1 MTAHARRLYVAK
13 LALVALVYV
22 LTAKAGL
29 ALAFENS
36 SVTAIWAPTGI
47 ALAALVLG
55 GARLWPGVAI
65 GALLANAWTGLP
77 VLTLLAI
84 TAGNTL
90 EALAG
95 AYLLR
100 AARFRPTLE
109 RVRDVLALIVLAAG
123 VSTLVSASI
132 GVSALQLGGQLETGA
147 AGAAL
152 RTWWLGDIGGALLVA
167 PLLLVLAQL
176 RPASLRL
183 TRGRVLE
190 AAALGAATI
199 VLTVLVFSDQAP
211 LAYFVLPLPIWAA
224 LRFRQAG
231 AVVVG
236 IVVAAI
242 VVASTAAG
250 TGPFTQGSPDVN
262 LLIAQTFVGIG
273 AAIGLLLA
281 AVTAERSRAQGALL
295 VAHAALEAK
304 VEERTAAIGRIH
316 TRLSEA
322 QEIAQLGSWEWDV
335 TADTIDWSDELYRIY
350 GADPAVHEA
359 TFAGYLERVHPD
371 DRDRVGTLI
380 GEALA
385 DGDTFRFDERIV
397 RPDGTVRALASRGQV
412 HRDDD
417 GRPLRLIGICQD
429 VTESR
434 RAERALRASE
444 ERARLIVDAASDAFI
459 ATGEDDAIIDW
470 NRQAQALFGWTR
482 EEALGRRLGDV
493 VIPAR
498 NRARHRAA
506 LDAYVTRGEAPWL
519 GTRMLRD
526 AIHRDGHEF
535 QVELTFSPVQTEQG
549 TILNTFLHDVTE
561 RVRGERYLAT
571 EHAVSQVLL
580 EARTL
585 DEARPLVLE
594 AFGAGMGWTVGG
606 WWEVDGDGA
615 AVQCAQYWQAATT
628 TGAEP
633 FEQETKRASFAAGVG
648 LPGRVWQ
655 SGEAHVLPDV
665 LADENF
671 PRRESALQAGLSAG
685 FAAPLRSRGET
696 VAVIEFYAIGGLH
709 LGDGL
714 GEMMARLCERVA
726 QFVERS
732 AAEHDLREAEQRFHR
747 AFADAGTGM
756 ALIGVRGAD
765 DGRFLEVND
774 ALCSFLRCERDELLG
789 KTIASITHPEEV
801 AAARK
806 QIEAL
811 VNGEVDTVRGEGR
824 LLDAGGEVVWISLS
838 TSVVRDA
845 DGEPLYR
852 ISQLQDVTERRRF
865 EGQLQ
870 HLADHDPITGL
881 FNRRRFDEELERE
894 LASAQRYRTGGAVL
908 ALDLDNFKYI
918 NDTLGHSAGDEMIVC
933 VAELLR
939 SRLRATD
946 IVARLGG
953 DEFAVILPH
962 VDERQARRVAG
973 DLLGAIRSEAIVSTS
988 KGSRRTTASVGI
1000 ALFPPDSQGPASEEL
1015 LVEADIAMYD
1025 AKEAGRDQACMFDA
1039 DSSRQLSLQARM
1051 TWVEEIRAALAED
1064 RFTLY
1069 AQPIVPL
1076 QGGSPSPRHELLVR
1090 MVSRDGDIV
1099 PPGAFLPVA
1108 ERFDLV
1114 QDIDRWVVT
1123 RAIELL
1129 GEHERAGN
1137 DMCFEV
1143 NLSAKSLGDTALP
1156 AQIARQLAAHN
1167 VDPRRLIFEVTET
1180 AAIVNLDRAK
1190 QFATRLG
1197 ELGCGF
1203 ALDDFGAGFASF
1215 YYLKHLPFDYLKIDG
1230 EFVVS
1235 LTESTTNQLVVQSLV
1250 TIARGLGKQTIAEY
1264 VGDEATVQLLREYGV
1279 DFAQGFHLG
1288 RPCPVAEIEP
1298 SRYSEGIAGG

>member
-1 MTAHARRLYVAK
+1 MAWSARQTYVAK

-22 LTAKAGL
+22 ATARAGL

-55 GARLWPGVAI
+55 GARLWPGIAI

-77 VLTLLAI
+77 VAILLAI

-90 EALAG
+90 EAVVG

-100 AARFRPTLE
+100 AVRFRPALE
-109 RVRDVLALIVLAAG
+109 RVRDVLALVVLAAAL
-123 VSTLVSASI
+123 STLVSAGVGI
-132 GVSALQLGGQLETGA
+132 GALRLGGELDSGDV
-147 AGAAL
+147 GGAL
-152 RTWWLGDIGGALLVA
+152 RTWWLGDMGGDLLVA

-183 TRGRVLE
+183 PRGRALE
-190 AAALGAATI
+190 AVTLAVVTVALSA
-199 VLTVLVFSDQAP
+199 LVFSDSAP
-211 LAYFVLPLPIWAA
+211 LAYVVLPLVIWAA
-224 LRFRQAG
+224 LRFGQVG
-231 AVVVG
+231 AVAVSAVIAG
-236 IVVAAI
+236 IAVAA
-242 VVASTAAG
+242 TAAG
-250 TGPFTQGSPDVN
+250 AGPFAHGTPDVN
-262 LLIAQTFVGIG
+262 LLVAQTFVATG
-273 AAIGLLLA
+273 AVIGLLLA
-281 AVTAERSRAQGALL
+281 AVTAERSRAQAALL
-295 VAHAALEAK
+295 EAGAVLEAK
-304 VEERTAAIGRIH
+304 VAERTAAIGRIQ
-316 TRLSEA
+316 TRLVEA
-322 QEIAQLGSWEWDV
+322 HEIARIGSWEWDV
-335 TADTIDWSDELYRIY
+335 PSDTVSWSEQLYRIY
-350 GADPAVHEA
+350 GVDPAGHEA
-359 TFAGYLERVHPD
+359 TLGGYLERVHRD
-371 DRDRVGTLI
+371 DRERVAA
-380 GEALA
+380 EVAAALA
-385 DGDTFRFDERIV
+385 EGGAFRFDERIV
-397 RPDGTVRALASRGQV
+397 RPDGTVRTLASRGQV
-412 HRDDD
+412 HRDAA
-417 GRPLRLIGICQD
+417 GQPLRMVGICRD

-434 RAERALRASE
+434 RADLALRASE

-459 ATGEDDAIIDW
+459 ATDERDVIIDY
-470 NRQAQALFGWTR
+470 NAQAQALLGWTR
-482 EEALGRRLGDV
+482 EQALGRRLGELV
-493 VIPAR
+493 VPHR

-506 LDAYVTRGEAPWL
+506 LERYVAGGDAPRAERLQREAL
-519 GTRMLRD
+519 
-526 AIHRDGHEF
+526 HRDGHEIA
-535 QVELTFSPVQTEQG
+535 VELTIAPLPAEDGRTL
-549 TILNTFLHDVTE
+549 ITFMHDISE
-561 RVRGERYLAT
+561 RLRAERYLAT
-571 EHAVSQVLL
+571 EHAVSRVLL

-585 DEARPLVLE
+585 EEARPRVLE
-594 AFGAGMGWTVGG
+594 AFGAGMGWAAGG
-606 WWEVDGDGA
+606 WWEVDDGGA
-615 AVQCAQYWQAATT
+615 AIRCAQYWQAPAT
-628 TGAEP
+628 TGADS
-633 FEQETKRASFAAGVG
+633 FEQATMSTSLRLGEG
-648 LPGRVWQ
+648 LPGRVWE
-655 SGEAHVLPDV
+655 SGEAQLLPAIG
-665 LADENF
+665 ADANC
-671 PRRESALQAGLSAG
+671 PRRDDAAQAGLRAG
-685 FAAPLRSRGET
+685 LAAPLRSRGQT
-696 VAVIEFYAIGGLH
+696 VAVIEFYAAAGLH

-714 GEMMARLCERVA
+714 GEMMSRLCERVA
-726 QFVERS
+726 QFVERT
-732 AAEHDLREAEQRFHR
+732 AAEADLREAEERFHR

-756 ALIGVRGAD
+756 ALIGVGGDD

-774 ALCSFLRCERDELLG
+774 ALCAFLRSERDDLLG
-789 KTIASITHPEEV
+789 MKIADITHPDDV
-801 AAARK
+801 ADARDRIRRLVAGE
-806 QIEAL
+806 IE
-811 VNGEVDTVRGEGR
+811 TVHSEGR
-824 LLDAGGEVVWISLS
+824 LIGAGGDVVWISFS

-845 DGEPLYR
+845 EGEPLYR

-933 VAELLR
+933 VGELLR

-973 DLLGAIRSEAIVSTS
+973 DLLGAIRSEAIVSTA
-988 KGSRRTTASVGI
+988 KGSRRTTASIGI
-1000 ALFPPDSQGPASEEL
+1000 ALFPPDSHGPASEEL

-1025 AKEAGRDQACMFDA
+1025 AKEAGRDQACLYDA

-1051 TWVEEIRAALAED
+1051 TWAEEIRAALAED

-1076 QGGSPSPRHELLVR
+1076 QGGSARHELLVR

-1114 QDIDRWVVT
+1114 QDIDRWVVN

-1137 DMCFEV
+1137 DVCFEV
-1143 NLSAKSLGDTALP
+1143 NLSAKSLGQTALP

-1180 AAIVNLDRAK
+1180 AAIVNLDRAR

-1230 EFVVS
+1230 EFVTS

-1264 VGDEATVQLLREYGV
+1264 VGDDATVQLLREYGV

-1288 RPCPVAEIEP
+1288 RPCPVAQIVP
-1298 SRYSEGIAGG
+1298 ARCGEGITGG